1 MKPLSAQKL
10 DGRVLVE
17 VDERRRW
24 VKLLPD
30 ARDGP
35 WHGPGLTGQVDAGSA
50 PGCVF
55 LATVGLHAH
64 PTCEVTD
71 TQQQHAA
78 TLPIICHSLTQS
90 GGKADE
96 RLTKMTQVKRAVPD
110 RGGSVRP

>member
-1 MKPLSAQKL
+1 
-10 DGRVLVE
+10 
-17 VDERRRW
+17 
-24 VKLLPD
+24 LLPD

-96 RLTKMTQVKRAVPD
+96 RLTKITQVKRAVPD
-110 RGGSVRP
+110 RGGSRPPLRAGGGNIIQMEKLGSAVDPNRR